1 MARLTLRLP
10 DSLHQRLA
18 RQAKAEGVSMNQY
31 LVYALTQATA
41 NEPPADQRARFD
53 ELRTRFSKDEAES
66 ALESLLASREG

>member
-1 MARLTLRLP
+1 
-10 DSLHQRLA
+10 
-18 RQAKAEGVSMNQY
+18 MNQY